1 MRTPYLAAAAALL
14 LATPAA
20 AHDHGAVINNFYG
33 PTTNYFGAAPG
44 YPAQQAYPATDG
56 YYGRSYDDGYR
67 GAYGANYGGYPPP
80 GAYYGGYGEYDGS
93 YDGARLDPWNGY
105 SPTY

>member
-1 MRTPYLAAAAALL
+1 MRHLFPAAAAALL

-20 AHDHGAVINNFYG
+20 AHERGAVINNFYG

-44 YPAQQAYPATDG
+44 TAAPAYPGYGGG
-56 YYGRSYDDGYR
+56 YYDRSAYDNYQGDGYR
-67 GAYGANYGGYPPP
+67 GGYVGYPP
-80 GAYYGGYGEYDGS
+80 AYYGGYGEYDGS

-105 SPTY
+105 SPTF